1 MEIYGAGDE
10 KEELNEDALTEVD
23 TTQQTMAETSQP
35 SLPVSNPEVN
45 ESIRNDDKE
54 YCTEEIRDDFPIEKV

>member
-23 TTQQTMAETSQP
+23 TTQQIMAATSQP
-35 SLPVSNPEVN
+35 SLLRSYPEVN
-45 ESIRNDDKE
+45 ESICNDDKE
-54 YCTEEIRDDFPIEKV
+54 HCTEEIRDDFPIEKV